1 MLSSASV
8 SSHGLSPFCA
18 VASLSILKEIFLGR
32 ILRFSDCGSARGT
45 VSRTFNG
52 VLSRT
57 QGELAVI
64 ISTVSSIRTDLR
76 PDFRSSDVQ
85 FVRGSK
91 DSVVLVSIATN
102 TYNNYEE

>member
-1 MLSSASV
+1 M
-8 SSHGLSPFCA
+8 
-18 VASLSILKEIFLGR
+18 IEKEDFFVLPEPCLAYFR
-32 ILRFSDCGSARGT
+32 MSTHLRFSDCGSARGT

-102 TYNNYEE
+102 TDNNYEEER